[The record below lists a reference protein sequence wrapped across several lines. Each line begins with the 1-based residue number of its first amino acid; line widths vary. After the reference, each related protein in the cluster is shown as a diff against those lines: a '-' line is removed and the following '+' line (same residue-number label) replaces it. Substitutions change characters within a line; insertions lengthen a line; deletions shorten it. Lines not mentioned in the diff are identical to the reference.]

1 MSEKSDRYASVA
13 DALEQWIKEDA
24 EKDAKI
30 AELLSVAEEMQTIG
44 HAQADKLDA
53 AEAKLAEQA
62 QEIERLKEDQRDWHK
77 RLLGRRNSTLMKM
90 TEREFDEFVQ
100 SMREARE
107 LYFQIMGSGSVSRK
121 EPKMSNDTRSDRIQ
135 SELDRVS
142 ERLRQEMGAAGLYCQ
157 LYAVQQALSW
167 ALNPEGAAAPFDVIV
182 GGKVQPLTREK
193 KLDDLRSHI
202 YGRGED
208 NE

>member
-1 MSEKSDRYASVA
+1 
-13 DALEQWIKEDA
+13 
-24 EKDAKI
+24 
-30 AELLSVAEEMQTIG
+30 
-44 HAQADKLDA
+44 
-53 AEAKLAEQA
+53 
-62 QEIERLKEDQRDWHK
+62 
-77 RLLGRRNSTLMKM
+77 
-90 TEREFDEFVQ
+90 
-100 SMREARE
+100 
-107 LYFQIMGSGSVSRK
+107 
-121 EPKMSNDTRSDRIQ
+121 MSNDTRSDRIQ

-157 LYAVQQALSW
+157 LYAAQQALSW

>member
-13 DALEQWIKEDA
+13 DALEQWMKEDA

-30 AELLSVAEEMQTIG
+30 VELERLNASLLDQ
-44 HAQADKLDA
+44 HAAIMRDYTN
-53 AEAKLAEQA
+53 EHGRCAEQA
-62 QEIERLKEDQRDWHK
+62 REIERLKEDQRDWHK

>member
-182 GGKVQPLTREK
+182 GGKVQPLTPEK
-193 KLDDLRSHI
+193 KVDDLRSHI